1 MLKKSKAFFL
11 PKGSIRL
18 IDLTFFHLYHGS
30 VSVIEGIKKFKHTL
44 SRSDR
49 MSTIAIAL
57 YDMPTQTISEDLARE
72 SAGGRCVR
80 RDAELSICQSTLKRQ
95 VL

>member
-1 MLKKSKAFFL
+1 
-11 PKGSIRL
+11 
-18 IDLTFFHLYHGS
+18 
-30 VSVIEGIKKFKHTL
+30 
-44 SRSDR
+44 

-57 YDMPTQTISEDLARE
+57 YAVDPLTMHDDNDMPTQTISEDLARE